1 MWGCQPSML
10 LARQALILHLEY
22 NTSFT
27 VVSSIDNCWG
37 EEWKHYVVDKCPA
50 FMLLSDAESIP
61 WEATS
66 KQQKAVEFF
75 FRSLLCH
82 SLGQELNCVFM
93 SGIEMTATKVMGF
106 YTQSSSDQKCL
117 FRQVR
122 ILNSKSWFSSKIYK
136 QAKSRKVV
144 PRYSPSQCFASHCSV
159 LP

>member
-1 MWGCQPSML
+1 ML

-22 NTSFT
+22 NTPFT

-37 EEWKHYVVDKCPA
+37 EEWKDYVVDKCPA
-50 FMLLSDAESIP
+50 FMLLTDAESIP

-106 YTQSSSDQKCL
+106 YTQSSSDQKYL

-122 ILNSKSWFSSKIYK
+122 ILNCKCFPQKRINKQNPERLYRVTCLPSVSPPTALFS
-136 QAKSRKVV
+136 
-144 PRYSPSQCFASHCSV
+144 
-159 LP
+159 LENLNT